1 MRTLAAD
8 EGGLAPVAKDVVDH
22 ASTLARL
29 EVRLALLEIKQKLAA
44 LGVGIGLAVGAGV
57 LSLFVLGFGLATVA
71 AALATAMS
79 WWLALLIVTAG
90 LLLVTGTLGLV
101 ALQVIRKGVPPVPEQ
116 AIEEAKRTSD
126 AVRANGGQRV

>member
-1 MRTLAAD
+1 MRTLAPD

-29 EVRLALLEIKQKLAA
+29 EVRLAMLEVKQKLAA

-57 LSLFVLGFGLATVA
+57 LSLFALGFGLATAA
-71 AALATAMS
+71 AALATTMS
-79 WWLALLIVTAG
+79 TWLALLIVTAV
-90 LLLVTGTLGLV
+90 LLLVTGTLGLI
-101 ALQVIRKGVPPVPEQ
+101 AMQLIKKGAPPVPEQ

-126 AVRANGGQRV
+126 AVRGNGGRRG